1 MSGKNIA
8 IIPLGK
14 LLEKVFERKSW
25 LERRIC
31 RNISNVVV

>member
-8 IIPLGK
+8 IIPVGK

-25 LERRIC
+25 LERS
-31 RNISNVVV
+31 NISNVVV